1 MDSRLHGNN
10 KYCHISQNH
19 YTKTMIK
26 IYRKKLNDLR
36 VKKTN
41 RIEKGSWI
49 SAINPNKKELK
60 SLVKSLN
67 LDITVLEDGLDENEI
82 SRVEK
87 DKLGNFYMIMRFP
100 IRDGD
105 NIITIPILVA
115 ITENNIITLCKV
127 KNDITDNFLTR
138 DTNFCT
144 THKTNF
150 LLKIILEIFGS
161 YDLYLNR
168 ILKDIKSK
176 KIKIGNLENKDILFL
191 VQEEETLNN
200 FVSSL
205 FPAINILEKILS
217 GRYITIYEKDKDIM
231 EDLVMDSNQTMELS
245 RAGSRSIKNIREA
258 YSAILTNELN
268 KIMKILTFVTIF
280 LTIPTIV
287 SSIFGMNMSL
297 PLEENPFAF
306 LFIIIIIFL
315 LSALFFAI
323 IKIKKWI

>member
-1 MDSRLHGNN
+1 
-10 KYCHISQNH
+10 
-19 YTKTMIK
+19 MIK

-36 VKKTN
+36 LKKVSK
-41 RIEKGSWI
+41 IEKGSWVL
-49 SAINPNKKELK
+49 AIGPSEEEMK
-60 SLVKSLN
+60 SLSKSLN
-67 LDITVLEDGLDENEI
+67 LDFTILEDGLDENEI
-82 SRVEK
+82 SRIEK
-87 DKLGNFYMIMRFP
+87 DKAGNFYMIMRFP
-100 IRDGD
+100 IED
-105 NIITIPILVA
+105 NNNEIITMPILVV
-115 ITENNIITLCKV
+115 ITQDNIITLCKA
-127 KNDITDNFLTR
+127 KNKITDNFLTR
-138 DTNFCT
+138 SSDFCT

-161 YDLYLNR
+161 YDLYLSR

-245 RAGSRSIKNIREA
+245 KAGSRSIKNIREA

-287 SSIFGMNMSL
+287 SSIFGMNVVL
-297 PLEENPFAF
+297 PLEGNPLAF
-306 LFIIIIIFL
+306 LFVIVIIIL
-315 LSALFFAI
+315 LSALFFVM
-323 IKIKKWI
+323 IKGKRWI

>member
-1 MDSRLHGNN
+1 
-10 KYCHISQNH
+10 
-19 YTKTMIK
+19 MIK

-36 VKKTN
+36 LKKVSK
-41 RIEKGSWI
+41 IENGSWI
-49 SAINPNKKELK
+49 LATNPNREEIK
-60 SLVKSLN
+60 SLAKSLN
-67 LDITVLEDGLDENEI
+67 LDLTILEDGLDENEI
-82 SRVEK
+82 SRIEK
-87 DKLGNFYMIMRFP
+87 DKAGNFYMIMRFP
-100 IRDGD
+100 IEDD
-105 NIITIPILVA
+105 NNDIITMPILVV
-115 ITENNIITLCKV
+115 ITQDNIITLCKT
-127 KNDITDNFLTR
+127 KNKITDNFLTR
-138 DTNFCT
+138 NSDFCT

-176 KIKIGNLENKDILFL
+176 KIKIDNLENKDILFL

-287 SSIFGMNMSL
+287 SSIFGMNVAL
-297 PLEENPFAF
+297 PLENNPFSF
-306 LFIIIIIFL
+306 LFVIIIIIL
-315 LSALFFAI
+315 LSTLFFAV
-323 IKIKKWI
+323 IKGKRWI

>member
-1 MDSRLHGNN
+1 
-10 KYCHISQNH
+10 
-19 YTKTMIK
+19 MIK

-36 VKKTN
+36 LKKIEK
-41 RIEKGSWI
+41 IEKGCWI
-49 SAINPNKKELK
+49 SVLEPSEKEIR
-60 SLVKSLN
+60 SLAESLG
-67 LDITVLEDGLDENEI
+67 LDFTILEDGLDENEI
-82 SRVEK
+82 SRIET
-87 DKLGNFYMIMRFP
+87 DKADNFYMIMRFP
-100 IRDGD
+100 VEKDDDIM
-105 NIITIPILVA
+105 TMPILVV
-115 ITENNIITLCKV
+115 ITRDNIITLCRT
-127 KNDITDNFLTR
+127 KNKITDNFLTR
-138 DTNFCT
+138 NSNFCT

-150 LLKIILEIFGS
+150 LLKIILEIFS
-161 YDLYLNR
+161 TYDLYLNM

-176 KIKIGNLENKDILFL
+176 KIRISNLENKDILFL

-287 SSIFGMNMSL
+287 SSIFGMNVIL
-297 PLEENPFAF
+297 PLERSPFMF
-306 LFIIIIIFL
+306 LIIILIIII
-315 LSALFFAI
+315 LSTLFFVI
-323 IKIKKWI
+323 IKKKRWI

>member
-1 MDSRLHGNN
+1 
-10 KYCHISQNH
+10 
-19 YTKTMIK
+19 MIK

-36 VKKTN
+36 LKKVN
-41 RIEKGSWI
+41 KAERGSWI
-49 SAINPNKKELK
+49 LAVGPSEKEMK
-60 SLVKSLN
+60 SLAKSFN
-67 LDITVLEDGLDENEI
+67 LDFTILEDGLDENEI
-82 SRVEK
+82 SRIEK
-87 DKLGNFYMIMRFP
+87 DKAENFYMIMRFP
-100 IRDGD
+100 IEDD
-105 NIITIPILVA
+105 NNEIITMPILVV
-115 ITENNIITLCKV
+115 ITQDNIITLCKT
-127 KNDITDNFLTR
+127 KNKIINNFLTH

-150 LLKIILEIFGS
+150 LLKIILEIFGT
-161 YDLYLNR
+161 YDLYLSR

-287 SSIFGMNMSL
+287 SSIFGMNVAL
-297 PLEENPFAF
+297 PLEGNPFSF
-306 LFIIIIIFL
+306 LFVIIVIVL
-315 LSALFFAI
+315 LSALFFAV
-323 IKIKKWI
+323 IKMKRWI

>member
-1 MDSRLHGNN
+1 
-10 KYCHISQNH
+10 
-19 YTKTMIK
+19 MIK
-26 IYRKKLNDLR
+26 TYRKKLNDLR
-36 VKKTN
+36 LKKINKT
-41 RIEKGSWI
+41 EKGSWVL
-49 SAINPNKKELK
+49 AVGPNEKEIK
-60 SLVKSLN
+60 SLSKSFN
-67 LDITVLEDGLDENEI
+67 LDFTILEDGLDENEI
-82 SRVEK
+82 SRIEK
-87 DKLGNFYMIMRFP
+87 DKVGNFYMIMRFP
-100 IRDGD
+100 IEDKNND
-105 NIITIPILVA
+105 IITMPILVV
-115 ITENNIITLCKV
+115 ITQDNIITLCKT
-127 KNDITDNFLTR
+127 KNKIIDNFLTR

-150 LLKIILEIFGS
+150 LLKIVMEIFSS

-168 ILKDIKSK
+168 ILKDIKIK

-287 SSIFGMNMSL
+287 SSIFGMNVAL
-297 PLEENPFAF
+297 PLEENSLAF
-306 LFIIIIIFL
+306 FFVIIIIFL
-315 LSALFFAI
+315 LSALFFAV
-323 IKIKKWI
+323 IKAKRWI

>member
-1 MDSRLHGNN
+1 
-10 KYCHISQNH
+10 
-19 YTKTMIK
+19 MIK

-36 VKKTN
+36 LKKVDK
-41 RIEKGSWI
+41 IEKGCWI
-49 SAINPNKKELK
+49 SVLEPSEKEIRL
-60 SLVKSLN
+60 LAKSLN
-67 LDITVLEDGLDENEI
+67 LDFTILEDGLDENEI
-82 SRVEK
+82 SRIET
-87 DKLGNFYMIMRFP
+87 DKAGNFYMIMRFP
-100 IRDGD
+100 VEKD
-105 NIITIPILVA
+105 NDIMTMPILVV
-115 ITENNIITLCKV
+115 ITRDNIITLCRT
-127 KNDITDNFLTR
+127 KNKITDNFLTR
-138 DTNFCT
+138 SSNFCT

-150 LLKIILEIFGS
+150 LLKIILEIFS
-161 YDLYLNR
+161 TYDLYLNR

-176 KIKIGNLENKDILFL
+176 KIIISNLENKDILFL

-287 SSIFGMNMSL
+287 SSIFGMNVVL
-297 PLEENPFAF
+297 PLEGSPFMF
-306 LFIIIIIFL
+306 LIIILVIIM
-315 LSALFFAI
+315 LSTLFFVV
-323 IKIKKWI
+323 IKKKRWI

>member
-1 MDSRLHGNN
+1 
-10 KYCHISQNH
+10 
-19 YTKTMIK
+19 MIK

-36 VKKTN
+36 LKKVN
-41 RIEKGSWI
+41 KIENGSWI
-49 SAINPNKKELK
+49 LATNPNREEIK
-60 SLVKSLN
+60 SLAKSLN
-67 LDITVLEDGLDENEI
+67 LDLTILEDGLDENEI
-82 SRVEK
+82 SRIEK
-87 DKLGNFYMIMRFP
+87 DKAGNFYMIMRFP
-100 IRDGD
+100 IEDD
-105 NIITIPILVA
+105 NNDIITMPILVV
-115 ITENNIITLCKV
+115 ITQDNIITLCKT
-127 KNDITDNFLTR
+127 KNKIIDNFLTR
-138 DTNFCT
+138 SSDFCT

-161 YDLYLNR
+161 YDLYLSR

-245 RAGSRSIKNIREA
+245 KAGSRSIKNIREA

-287 SSIFGMNMSL
+287 SSIFGMNVTL
-297 PLEENPFAF
+297 PLENNPFSF
-306 LFIIIIIFL
+306 LFVIIIIIL
-315 LSALFFAI
+315 LSTLFFAV
-323 IKIKKWI
+323 IKGKRWI

>member
-1 MDSRLHGNN
+1 
-10 KYCHISQNH
+10 
-19 YTKTMIK
+19 MIK

-36 VKKTN
+36 LKKIN
-41 RIEKGSWI
+41 KIERGGWI
-49 SAINPNKKELK
+49 LAVSPDEKEMK
-60 SLVKSLN
+60 SLSKSLN
-67 LDITVLEDGLDENEI
+67 LDWTILEDGLDENEI
-82 SRVEK
+82 SRIEK
-87 DKLGNFYMIMRFP
+87 DKAGNFYMIMRFP
-100 IRDGD
+100 IEDED
-105 NIITIPILVA
+105 HNIITMPILVV
-115 ITENNIITLCKV
+115 ITQDNIITLCKT
-127 KNDITDNFLTR
+127 KNKIIDNFLTR

-161 YDLYLNR
+161 YDLYLSR

-287 SSIFGMNMSL
+287 SSIFGMNVAL
-297 PLEENPFAF
+297 PLEGNPFAF
-306 LFIIIIIFL
+306 LFVIVIIVL
-315 LSALFFAI
+315 LSALFFVVI
-323 IKIKKWI
+323 RGKRWI

>member
-1 MDSRLHGNN
+1 
-10 KYCHISQNH
+10 
-19 YTKTMIK
+19 MIK

-36 VKKTN
+36 LKRIKE
-41 RIEKGSWI
+41 IEKGSWI
-49 SAINPNKKELK
+49 LSIDPTEKEIKL
-60 SLVKSLN
+60 LAKSLN
-67 LDITVLEDGLDENEI
+67 LDFTVLEDGLDENEI
-82 SRVEK
+82 SRIET
-87 DKLGNFYMIMRFP
+87 DKADNFYMIMRFP
-100 IRDGD
+100 IKDNNS
-105 NIITIPILVA
+105 NIITIPMLVV
-115 ITENNIITLCKV
+115 ITTDNIITLCKE
-127 KNDITDNFLTR
+127 KNDIIDSFLTSR
-138 DTNFCT
+138 NDFCT

-150 LLKIILEIFGS
+150 LLKIILKIFGS

-217 GRYITIYEKDKDIM
+217 GRYITIYEKDKNIM

-306 LFIIIIIFL
+306 LFIIIIIVL

-323 IKIKKWI
+323 IKRKRWI

>member
-1 MDSRLHGNN
+1 
-10 KYCHISQNH
+10 
-19 YTKTMIK
+19 MIK

-36 VKKTN
+36 LKKVN
-41 RIEKGSWI
+41 KIENGSWI
-49 SAINPNKKELK
+49 LATNPNREEIK
-60 SLVKSLN
+60 SLAKSLN
-67 LDITVLEDGLDENEI
+67 LDLTIFEDGLDENEI
-82 SRVEK
+82 SRIEK
-87 DKLGNFYMIMRFP
+87 DKAGNFYMIMRFP
-100 IRDGD
+100 IEDD
-105 NIITIPILVA
+105 NNDIITMPILVV
-115 ITENNIITLCKV
+115 ITQDNIITLCKT
-127 KNDITDNFLTR
+127 KNKITDNFLTR
-138 DTNFCT
+138 NSDFCT

-287 SSIFGMNMSL
+287 SSIFGMNVAL
-297 PLEENPFAF
+297 PLENNPFSF
-306 LFIIIIIFL
+306 LFVIIIIIL
-315 LSALFFAI
+315 LSALFFAV
-323 IKIKKWI
+323 IKVKRWI

>member
-1 MDSRLHGNN
+1 
-10 KYCHISQNH
+10 
-19 YTKTMIK
+19 MIK

-36 VKKTN
+36 LKKINKTE
-41 RIEKGSWI
+41 RGSWI
-49 SAINPNKKELK
+49 LAIGSDEKEIK
-60 SLVKSLN
+60 SLAKSFN
-67 LDITVLEDGLDENEI
+67 LDFTILEDGLDENEI
-82 SRVEK
+82 SRIEK
-87 DKLGNFYMIMRFP
+87 DKADNFYMIMRFP
-100 IRDGD
+100 IEDK
-105 NIITIPILVA
+105 NSEIITIPILVV
-115 ITENNIITLCKV
+115 ITADNIITLCKT
-127 KNDITDNFLTR
+127 KNKITDNFLTK

-150 LLKIILEIFGS
+150 LLKIIIEVFGT

-176 KIKIGNLENKDILFL
+176 KIKINNLENKDILFL

-205 FPAINILEKILS
+205 YPAINILEKILS

-287 SSIFGMNMSL
+287 SSIFGMNVAL
-297 PLEENPFAF
+297 PLEGNPLAF
-306 LFIIIIIFL
+306 LFVIVIIVL
-315 LSALFFAI
+315 MSALFFGV
-323 IKIKKWI
+323 IKGKRWI

>member
-1 MDSRLHGNN
+1 
-10 KYCHISQNH
+10 
-19 YTKTMIK
+19 MIN

-36 VKKTN
+36 LKKVKE
-41 RIEKGSWI
+41 IERGSWI
-49 SAINPNKKELK
+49 SVLEPGEEEIRSLAK
-60 SLVKSLN
+60 SLD
-67 LDITVLEDGLDENEI
+67 LDFTILEDGLDENEI
-82 SRVEK
+82 SRIET
-87 DKLGNFYMIMRFP
+87 DKAGNFYMIMRFP
-100 IRDGD
+100 IEKDAD
-105 NIITIPILVA
+105 IITTPILVV
-115 ITENNIITLCKV
+115 ITKDNIITLCRT
-127 KNDITDNFLTR
+127 KNKITDSFLISNS
-138 DTNFCT
+138 DFCT

-191 VQEEETLNN
+191 VQEEESLNN
-200 FVSSL
+200 FVCSL

-217 GRYITIYEKDKDIM
+217 GRYITIYEKDRDIM

-287 SSIFGMNMSL
+287 SSIFGMNVAL
-297 PLEENPFAF
+297 PLEGNPFAF
-306 LFIIIIIFL
+306 LFVVVVIVL
-315 LSALFFAI
+315 LSMLFFVV
-323 IKIKKWI
+323 IKSKRWI